1 MMEMFVFIED
11 EVDVDKIICVMEIGK
26 IINNNYSLF

>member
-1 MMEMFVFIED
+1 MMEMFVFSED

-26 IINNNYSLF
+26 IINNSLF